1 MNVLITGANGFI
13 GNAIALNLSS
23 RECNLVRV
31 SVRKS
36 NKNFPK
42 SVQVYEN
49 MDLLGD
55 TDWSHALKNIDV
67 VIHCAAS
74 AHLADCGSKDSISNF
89 LKVNVSG
96 TENLAHQAAM
106 LGVKRFIFLSTLA
119 VHGSETLLRPFNVD
133 DEPRPHSDYAR
144 SKLEAEKK
152 LMKISK
158 ATGMSI
164 VVIRPPLVYGPN
176 APGKFGLLVRCVQWR
191 LPLPLGN
198 IKNKKSF
205 VFLDNLVDLIICC
218 IDNPNAS
225 NQVFLVSDD
234 EDISITQLIQTIGIA
249 LNKPTFL
256 LPIPV
261 FILRLAARIF
271 GKQKLSQQLLSSLQ
285 VNIEKTKLKLGWKPP
300 FNVDSAMCK
309 TMKNRT
315 H

>member
-13 GNAIALNLSS
+13 GNDVALKLNS

-31 SVRKS
+31 SVRKL
-36 NKNFPK
+36 NKNFPNAI
-42 SVQVYEN
+42 QVYEN
-49 MDLLGD
+49 MDLLAD

-74 AHLADCGSKDSISNF
+74 AHLADCGSKESISRF
-89 LKVNVSG
+89 IKVNVSG
-96 TENLAHQAAM
+96 TENLAYQAAM

-119 VHGSETLLRPFNVD
+119 VHGAETLLRPFNVD
-133 DEPRPHSDYAR
+133 DELQPHSDYAR
-144 SKLEAEKK
+144 SKLAAEKK
-152 LMKISK
+152 LAEISK

-176 APGKFGLLVRCVQWR
+176 APGKFGLLVRCVHWC

-218 IDNPNAS
+218 INNPNAS

-234 EDISITQLIQTIGIA
+234 EDISTTQLIKKVGNA

-256 LPIPV
+256 LPIPE
-261 FILRLAARIF
+261 FILRLFAKIF
-271 GKQKLSQQLLSSLQ
+271 CKQKLAQQLLSSLQ
-285 VNIEKTKLKLGWKPP
+285 VDIEKTKLVLGWKPP
-300 FNVDSAMCK
+300 FNVDAAMCK
-309 TMKNRT
+309 TMKNT
-315 H
+315 TF

>member
-1 MNVLITGANGFI
+1 MNVLITGASGFI
-13 GNAIALNLSS
+13 GNAVALNLAS
-23 RECNLVRV
+23 RKFNLVHA

-36 NKNFPK
+36 NKNFPDSIK
-42 SVQVYEN
+42 VFEN

-74 AHLADCGSKDSISNF
+74 AHLVHSASKESITSL
-89 LKVNVSG
+89 LKVNVNG
-96 TENLAHQAAM
+96 TEKLAHQAA
-106 LGVKRFIFLSTLA
+106 LFGVKRFIFLSTLA
-119 VHGSETLLRPFNVD
+119 VHGAETSLHPFSVD

-152 LMKISK
+152 LVEISQ
-158 ATGMSI
+158 ASRMSW

-176 APGKFGLLVRCVQWR
+176 APGKFRLLVRCVRWR
-191 LPLPLGN
+191 LPLPLGKV
-198 IKNKKSF
+198 KNKKSF

-218 IDNPNAS
+218 INNPSAS

-234 EDISITQLIQTIGIA
+234 EDISTTQFIRKIGTA

-261 FILRLAARIF
+261 FILRLAAKFF
-271 GKQKLSQQLLSSLQ
+271 GKQKLAEQLLSSLQ
-285 VNIEKTKLKLGWKPP
+285 VDIEKTKIKLRWKPP
-300 FNVDSAMCK
+300 FNVDAAMSK
-309 TMKNRT
+309 AMKNKT
-315 H
+315 L

>member
-13 GNAIALNLSS
+13 GNAVALNLNS
-23 RECNLVRV
+23 RECYLVRV
-31 SVRKS
+31 TVRKL
-36 NKNFPK
+36 NKNFPN
-42 SVQVYEN
+42 SIQVYEN

-74 AHLADCGSKDSISNF
+74 AHLAGSGSKDSISRF
-89 LKVNVSG
+89 LNVNVSG
-96 TENLAHQAAM
+96 TENLAYQAAM

-119 VHGSETLLRPFNVD
+119 VHGAETLLRPFNVD
-133 DEPRPHSDYAR
+133 DEFLPQSDYAR
-144 SKLEAEKK
+144 SKLAAEKK
-152 LMKISK
+152 LAEISK

-176 APGKFGLLVRCVQWR
+176 APGKFRLLVRCVQWR

-205 VFLDNLVDLIICC
+205 LFLDNLVDLIICC

-234 EDISITQLIQTIGIA
+234 EDISTTQLIEKIGIA

-261 FILRLAARIF
+261 FFLKKLACTCE
-271 GKQKLSQQLLSSLQ
+271 KQRKLQSVFHWL
-285 VNIEKTKLKLGWKPP
+285 
-300 FNVDSAMCK
+300 
-309 TMKNRT
+309 
-315 H
+315 